1 MESVSSC
8 QAIPVPKSMSR
19 HDRLC
24 TVKRQRAIP
33 RTGLLMAPDVQ
44 SRTVPALSA
53 GHILTLGYLK
63 IVITTGLSRRRS
75 EEEHLAGASP
85 VNVGTSILPARRP
98 QKIEQ
103 RGM

>member
-1 MESVSSC
+1 VESVSSC

-63 IVITTGLSRRRS
+63 IVITTGLSGRVRQGGVISAVAVGHRQAA
-75 EEEHLAGASP
+75 LA
-85 VNVGTSILPARRP
+85 VMC
-98 QKIEQ
+98 
-103 RGM
+103 RG